1 MLGRG
6 VLSRLYTL
14 TQHEAP
20 TLTVYV
26 DVDQNIQSNR
36 KRGYVVQAEAMLK
49 DLRGRADDGPHLA
62 AACDRAIELIG
73 SLEPQSRTALAV
85 VHPATGLAE
94 LHQLQVPCAV
104 SAHWQRGAFLRP
116 VVEAMDEYE
125 RYGVVLTDSQRARL
139 FTVFMGEIEEHED
152 LVSDTSPRTR
162 ALGADQLRAQKRHDN
177 RHEQEMVA
185 HAKRV
190 VDALADLSLR
200 APFDRLI
207 VAGPPKAAGQL
218 VRLLPRRLHGKLV
231 EAISLPFT
239 ASPQDVLDGIL
250 EVQTRM
256 ERAQEKALVEGL
268 VAELHDGGKAVVQLP
283 SVLDAVN
290 HGRVWTLVYAR
301 GFTTAGGE
309 CPECGA
315 YVTSTSGPC
324 FYCGGE
330 VTELPRCV
338 DRVGQRV
345 LETGGRVE
353 VVDGPAAGM
362 LKEHGS
368 IGALLR
374 Y

>member
-1 MLGRG
+1 
-6 VLSRLYTL
+6 
-14 TQHEAP
+14 
-20 TLTVYV
+20 
-26 DVDQNIQSNR
+26 
-36 KRGYVVQAEAMLK
+36 
-49 DLRGRADDGPHLA
+49 
-62 AACDRAIELIG
+62 
-73 SLEPQSRTALAV
+73 
-85 VHPATGLAE
+85 
-94 LHQLQVPCAV
+94 
-104 SAHWQRGAFLRP
+104 
-116 VVEAMDEYE
+116 
-125 RYGVVLTDSQRARL
+125 
-139 FTVFMGEIEEHED
+139 
-152 LVSDTSPRTR
+152 
-162 ALGADQLRAQKRHDN
+162 
-177 RHEQEMVA
+177 MVA

-200 APFDRLI
+200 SPFDRLI

-231 EAISLPFT
+231 ETISLPFT
-239 ASPQDVLDGIL
+239 APPQDVLAGIL
-250 EVQTRM
+250 DLQQRM
-256 ERAQEKALVEGL
+256 EREQEKALVEGL

-290 HGRVWTLVYAR
+290 QGRVWKLVYAR
-301 GFTTAGGE
+301 GFRTAGGE

-324 FYCGGE
+324 FYCGAN